1 MQDGWMN
8 DEEKPCDGIIL
19 MVVSI
24 SFSFCHFLRNTVSL
38 IFWKNTF
45 INLGYITLFIFLT
58 QWVFFFLQNLQVRK
72 Y

>member
-19 MVVSI
+19 MAVSI

-38 IFWKNTF
+38 LYFGRIHLL
-45 INLGYITLFIFLT
+45 I
-58 QWVFFFLQNLQVRK
+58 
-72 Y
+72 